1 VPTFSC
7 DLHIHSTLSP
17 CGSLEMSPNN
27 IIVKAKQVGLQ
38 VISITDHNMVENSL
52 YAHEIGKKVGITV
65 LFGMEAQT
73 VEEIH
78 LLAFFDTYE
87 LALAFQKKIYGLLP
101 DIQNDAD
108 YFGDQVVVNEENE
121 IVRFENRLLL
131 NSAQIS
137 ITDATAWIKNH
148 GGIAIPSHIDSSTF
162 SIISQLGYIPDD
174 LPFDA
179 LEVRDKG
186 KSNELLPLI
195 MKKDIPFVSFS
206 DAHYLEDIG
215 KRRINLNLE
224 EPNCRE
230 IAGALKQLH
239 YYDSELFIP
248 KNVPH

>member
-1 VPTFSC
+1 MSTFSC

-27 IIVKAKQVGLQ
+27 IIAKAKQVGLH
-38 VISITDHNMVENSL
+38 VISITDHNMVENSF

-73 VEEIH
+73 AEEIH
-78 LLAFFDTYE
+78 LLAYFDTYE
-87 LALAFQKKIYGLLP
+87 LALAFQEKIYALLP
-101 DIQNDAD
+101 DVQNDAD
-108 YFGDQVVVNEENE
+108 YFGDQVVVNDENE
-121 IVRFENRLLL
+121 IIRFENRLLL

-148 GGIAIPSHIDSSTF
+148 GGIAIPSHIDSPTF

-174 LPFDA
+174 LPIDA
-179 LEVRDKG
+179 LEIRNIEK
-186 KSNELLPLI
+186 KTELLPLI
-195 MKKDIPFVSFS
+195 MKKDIPFVCFS

-224 EPNCRE
+224 KPTCKE
-230 IAGALKQLH
+230 IASALRHLQ
-239 YYDSELFIP
+239 
-248 KNVPH
+248 